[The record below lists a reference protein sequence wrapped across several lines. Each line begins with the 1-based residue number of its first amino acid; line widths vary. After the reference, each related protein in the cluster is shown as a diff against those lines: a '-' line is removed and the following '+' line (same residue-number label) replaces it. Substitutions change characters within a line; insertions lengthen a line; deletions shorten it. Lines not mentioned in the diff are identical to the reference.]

1 MAKESTECPPEMMD
15 SEDHLFL
22 LYTSGSTGKPKG
34 LAHSTAGYLTYAS
47 LTQKV
52 GRRRNVQGMLT
63 SLKVVSLFQVVF
75 DYRPGDVF
83 GCVADIGW
91 ITGHSYV
98 VYGPLVNG
106 ATTVLFESTPTHPD
120 PGRYWETVQRLK
132 INQVCC
138 RKKQDSFLTI
148 CGLSTCNTD

>member
-1 MAKESTECPPEMMD
+1 MVKKSKNL
-15 SEDHLFL
+15 EDVNVIN
-22 LYTSGSTGKPKG
+22 GSP
-34 LAHSTAGYLTYAS
+34 
-47 LTQKV
+47 
-52 GRRRNVQGMLT
+52 LT
-63 SLKVVSLFQVVF
+63 SDLLKKPSSQLQVVF

-132 INQVCC
+132 INQV
-138 RKKQDSFLTI
+138 
-148 CGLSTCNTD
+148 